1 MLLLM
6 EDIYTDYIARF
17 VYLKILYKTFQIY
30 KVDSAFIIHSFKV
43 TKIYTVPV
51 KIFTY
56 IPTKMF
62 TTERLLV
69 FLFWYKI
76 LYRL

>member
-17 VYLKILYKTFQIY
+17 VYLKILYKTFFQIY
-30 KVDSAFIIHSFKV
+30 KVDLTFIIHSFRV
-43 TKIYTVPV
+43 TKIYMVPV

-69 FLFWYKI
+69 FLF
-76 LYRL
+76 